1 MAGHVDMAELTLLD
15 ECLEVTC
22 HVWSVHVLL
31 GPLFDPDQVSSVV
44 GMEYMI
50 QFVP

>member
-1 MAGHVDMAELTLLD
+1 MAGHVDLAELALLD

-22 HVWSVHVLL
+22 HVWPVYVLL
-31 GPLFDPDQVSSVV
+31 GLLFDPDQVSPVV

-50 QFVP
+50 HFVP